1 MSNLNYFYSLS
12 GYLTQKG
19 NSLTFFFVLV
29 FFKTRILFSLVTGYF
44 YNSYKRIYVVFNE
57 TTCELLLY
65 ASENDFLNSKHLVK
79 EIVDISKS
87 VIMPENVQQFQFKI
101 LYDLLI

>member
-1 MSNLNYFYSLS
+1 MSNLHNFYSLS

-19 NSLTFFFVLV
+19 NKLIFFFVNIKFYVKLFLFLLV
-29 FFKTRILFSLVTGYF
+29 SGYF

-57 TTCELLLY
+57 TTCELLFY
-65 ASENDFLNSKHLVK
+65 SSENDFVNNKHLVK
-79 EIVDISKS
+79 EIVDISKA

-101 LYDLLI
+101 L